1 MSRQQATALVRGFV
15 FPDDRGRN
23 ATALTYLVAA
33 IPCPCPYLRTA
44 LTARA
49 RARLAP
55 TGASADVASVISVRA
70 RLTRVICVSADLVM
84 QFLGVCG
91 AQIDLEGGSVNGER
105 NCLLALDLAI
115 VGKVTDDRHHCP
127 LSHESQ
133 PFRWSK
139 SI

>member
-49 RARLAP
+49 GARLAP
-55 TGASADVASVISVRA
+55 TAASAG
-70 RLTRVICVSADLVM
+70 LTRVICVSADLVM
-84 QFLGVCG
+84 QFRQWRTKLSPCPRPRHRG
-91 AQIDLEGGSVNGER
+91 EGHRRPS
-105 NCLLALDLAI
+105 
-115 VGKVTDDRHHCP
+115 P
-127 LSHESQ
+127 LSSE
-133 PFRWSK
+133 P
-139 SI
+139 

>member
-1 MSRQQATALVRGFV
+1 MFRRQATALVRGFV

-55 TGASADVASVISVRA
+55 TAASAG
-70 RLTRVICVSADLVM
+70 LTRVICVSADLVM

-139 SI
+139 SDRNPTRLNS